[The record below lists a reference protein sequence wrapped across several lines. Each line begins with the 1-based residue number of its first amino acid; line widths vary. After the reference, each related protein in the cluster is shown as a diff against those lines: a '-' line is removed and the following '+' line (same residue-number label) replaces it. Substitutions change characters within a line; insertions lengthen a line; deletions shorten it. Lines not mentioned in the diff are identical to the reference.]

1 MRSYE
6 LVFIVNPELDED
18 DLTAVR
24 ERVEGLIERS
34 SGKVTKVEPWGLRRL
49 AYPVQKQG
57 EGQYVLMQLD
67 IGAQGVAELER
78 DLGLVEPILRHLI
91 VRVD

>member
-6 LVFIVNPELDED
+6 LVFIVNPEVDED

-49 AYPVQKQG
+49 AYPLQKQG

-67 IGAQGVAELER
+67 IEAQGVAELER

-91 VRVD
+91 VRVE